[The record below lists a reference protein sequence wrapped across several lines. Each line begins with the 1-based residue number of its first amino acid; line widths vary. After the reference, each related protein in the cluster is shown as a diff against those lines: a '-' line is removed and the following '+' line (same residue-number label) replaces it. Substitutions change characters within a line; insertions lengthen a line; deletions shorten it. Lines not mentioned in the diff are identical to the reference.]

1 MHYLVFTEM
10 TLGYI
15 AMIFRLLVPDPHNA
29 FSWNGEV
36 DRKKE
41 MDPLVNAVF
50 ADELPPL
57 ERRFATV
64 LSVWRHGRRTLE
76 GRLRY

>member
-1 MHYLVFTEM
+1 M
-10 TLGYI
+10 TLGYM
-15 AMIFRLLVPDPHNA
+15 AMIFRLLVPDPHDA

-41 MDPLVNAVF
+41 LDPLVNAAF

-64 LSVWRHGRRTLE
+64 PSVWQHERRTLE